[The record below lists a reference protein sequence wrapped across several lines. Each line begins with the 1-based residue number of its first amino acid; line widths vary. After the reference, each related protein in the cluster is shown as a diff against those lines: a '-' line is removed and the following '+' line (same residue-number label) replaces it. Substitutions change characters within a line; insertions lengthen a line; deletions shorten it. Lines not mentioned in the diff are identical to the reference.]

1 MTGVITQTAYQ
12 CIKDVKARNAKYSRA
27 WFKRKGGGNMSL
39 PRTVLK
45 VNPAIKVI
53 TNAQY

>member
-27 WFKRKGGGNMSL
+27 WFKRKGGGNMSVL
-39 PRTVLK
+39 RTVLK